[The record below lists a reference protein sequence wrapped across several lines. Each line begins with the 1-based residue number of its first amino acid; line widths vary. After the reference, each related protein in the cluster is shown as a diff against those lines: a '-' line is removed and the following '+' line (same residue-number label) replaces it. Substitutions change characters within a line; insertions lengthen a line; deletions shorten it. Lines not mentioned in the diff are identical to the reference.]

1 MTEVVGKQWF
11 DHDIVHNL
19 SSIVL
24 ERGEAPEEEDSPGYG
39 VEGDQP
45 AEQQGEL
52 LGDGDAG
59 VEQPVTQPPLS
70 QFHWVG
76 LNSEIY
82 Y

>member
-11 DHDIVHNL
+11 DHDIVNNL

-24 ERGEAPEEEDSPGYG
+24 ERGEAPEEEDSPDQG

-52 LGDGDAG
+52 LGDGDTG

-70 QFHWVG
+70 QFH
-76 LNSEIY
+76 
-82 Y
+82 